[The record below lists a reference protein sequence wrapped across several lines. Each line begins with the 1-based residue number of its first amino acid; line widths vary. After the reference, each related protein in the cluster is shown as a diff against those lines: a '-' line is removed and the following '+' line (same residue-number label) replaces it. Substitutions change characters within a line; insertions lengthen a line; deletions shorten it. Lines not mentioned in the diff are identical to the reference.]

1 MPVDYAA
8 LAAQA
13 RQQPATVAPVD
24 YAALAAKARSA
35 KPATTTPQT
44 PQPSRDWSA
53 QLGLHEPTAN
63 PALGFMRGAGTA
75 AADAAQG
82 AVGGALS
89 TLYQGGDLIRR
100 GVGAEPVLNNPQ
112 LRDALQAPNS
122 FAGQAGRMFEQGAE
136 FAVPLTRVSKAVA
149 GAGLAKRAL
158 AEGAASAGVA
168 GVQSGGDPGAM
179 VVAGVAGGV
188 LPFAGAAARG
198 TGRMVQRA
206 AAGAEEGGLGGA
218 IAGAVRSA
226 APQAPKKMVTQG
238 LKPRSALTQWETS
251 LDRALPEIKAAEA
264 ALGPIRGVDDLL
276 AATKAAKKDIQAQLN
291 QMRGTQRAIGAEVD
305 LSPVADAAAKSIPR
319 KLRLEN
325 PDAAKALQ
333 SAADVYRGPFQLDDA
348 EQLLRETNAELDG
361 LYALF
366 PGKRHAVLTSNPQAA
381 SLDAKARA
389 LRDAIYQKLDD
400 PGQGEAARELNRR
413 YGALLDVEDAAY
425 RRSLVAQRQQPESLS
440 EQIGAVRAAADLA
453 RGAWRLAHLDP
464 AGAMDIAAA
473 HAGRSTAKAIKESQ
487 TADALVRHAF
497 ASYKGQRVPVA
508 MPPPREIR
516 GLLPPASRRTGPAP
530 DPSFVRGVPAM
541 PAQSERLALPAGRPP
556 IAARAAETS
565 GGGAV
570 PARSIVQR
578 DPRTGRMRRVYLSG
592 TER

>member
-1 MPVDYAA
+1 MPDRTADVTRIVQGGRTRGLSDDQIRALVARYDERARDVPPAA
-8 LAAQA
+8 APAA
-13 RQQPATVAPVD
+13 P
-24 YAALAAKARSA
+24 
-35 KPATTTPQT
+35 
-44 PQPSRDWSA
+44 DWSA
-53 QLGLHEPTAN
+53 RLGLHQPTAN
-63 PALGFMRGAGTA
+63 PALGFVRGAGTA
-75 AADAAQG
+75 AVDLAEGVASGAAN
-82 AVGGALS
+82 
-89 TLYQGGDLIRR
+89 TMYQGGDLIRR
-100 GVGAEPVLNNPQ
+100 GLGMNRVIDNA
-112 LRDALQAPNS
+112 DAQRAMRAPDS
-122 FAGQAGRMFEQGAE
+122 FAGQAGRMIEQGAE

-168 GVQSGGDPGAM
+168 GVQSGGDPGAT
-179 VVAGVAGGV
+179 VVGGVVGGV

-198 TGRMVQRA
+198 AGRVIQRG
-206 AAGAEEGGLGGA
+206 AAGAEDGLGGA
-218 IAGAVRSA
+218 IAGMGRGV
-226 APQAPKKMVTQG
+226 APQAPKKMMTQG

-305 LSPVADAAAKSIPR
+305 LSSVADAAAKSIPR

-325 PDAAKALQ
+325 PEAAKALQ

-366 PGKRHAVLTSNPQAA
+366 PGKRQAVLTSNPQAA
-381 SLDAKARA
+381 SLDAKAKA
-389 LRDAIYQKLDD
+389 LRDAIYKKLDD

-440 EQIGAVRAAADLA
+440 EQIGAVRAAADMA

-464 AGAMDIAAA
+464 KGAADIAAA
-473 HAGRSTAKAIKESQ
+473 YAGRTTAKAIKESQ

-497 ASYKGQRVPVA
+497 AAYKTPRVPVT
-508 MPPPREIR
+508 MPPARQIA
-516 GLLPPASRRTGPAP
+516 GLLPSASRRTGPAP

-556 IAARAAETS
+556 IVARAAETS